1 MTLKEHIR
9 KNALLAAPVMVTQA
23 GQILVNVAD
32 NVMVGGLGSRNDIL
46 YNPELGKLS
55 LGAVSLGNSLFFIIM
70 VVALGFSF
78 AISPLVAEADAK
90 NKIDRGAMIFSHGF
104 ILNLIITIFL
114 VIIMFLVMPLMYKM
128 GQPKDVVDL
137 ALPYL
142 KITTMSMIP
151 LIVFQSYRQLSEG
164 LSLTFIVTL
173 ATIIANLLNI
183 ALNYG
188 WIYGNWGFPRLEVEG
203 AAYGTLVSRIVMAL
217 GLIIAMYGYGKSR
230 KYLNRVNFRVHNP
243 YITRKLIKL
252 GTPSALQM
260 FFEIGA
266 FASAAFICGM
276 AGKVDLA
283 AHQIALNLA
292 SITFMLCTGLGV
304 AATVRVGNQK
314 GLRNFKELKM
324 AGWSA
329 IAMAT
334 IFMGVCG
341 VLFITFR
348 YQLPDLYIDNQAVVD
363 LAAKLLV
370 ITAFFQLSDGIQL
383 TCLGALRGIQDVNV
397 PMFIT
402 LFAYFGIAIPVGY
415 FLTIQQNMG
424 AFGMWIGLGLG
435 LTFSAVLLIFRFYK
449 KSNSLQL

>member
-23 GQILVNVAD
+23 GQIMVNVAD
-32 NVMVGGLGSRNDIL
+32 NVMVGGLGSRNDISF
-46 YNPELGKLS
+46 NPELGKLS

-90 NKIDRGAMIFSHGF
+90 NKIERGAQVFSHGF
-104 ILNLIITIFL
+104 ILNLILTSLLVFVLFL
-114 VIIMFLVMPLMYKM
+114 IMPLMYKV

-137 ALPYL
+137 AIPYL
-142 KITTMSMIP
+142 KITTLSMIP
-151 LIVFQSYRQLSEG
+151 LIIFQSYRQLSEG
-164 LSLTFIVTL
+164 LSLTFIVTV
-173 ATIIANLLNI
+173 ATIFANVLNI

-203 AAYGTLVSRIVMAL
+203 AAYGTLVSRIVMAI
-217 GLIIAMYGYGKSR
+217 GLIAAMYGYGKSR
-230 KYLNRVNFRVHNP
+230 MYLKRVNFRKHNP

-252 GTPSALQM
+252 GTPTAFQM
-260 FFEIGA
+260 FFEVGA

-292 SITFMLCTGLGV
+292 SITFMLCTGLGI

-314 GLRNFKELKM
+314 GLRNLKELKT

-334 IFMGVCG
+334 IFMGICG
-341 VLFITFR
+341 ILFITFR
-348 YQLPDLYIDNQAVVD
+348 FQLPDLYIDNKAVVN
-363 LAAKLLV
+363 LAAQLLV
-370 ITAFFQLSDGIQL
+370 ITALFQLSDGIQL

-402 LFAYFGIAIPVGY
+402 LFSYFGIAIPLGY
-415 FLTIQQNMG
+415 FLTIEQKMG
-424 AFGMWIGLGLG
+424 AYGMWIGLGLG
-435 LTFSAVLLIFRFYK
+435 LTFSAVLLIFRFYQK
-449 KSNSLQL
+449 TRSLKL